1 MKNAWMLDVIED
13 LRRFADLNDMP
24 RLHDELLRVS
34 TTAKRE
40 ILRHDGPA
48 PLGMACDGMGQNL
61 SRQLVEGQDA

>member
-24 RLHDELLRVS
+24 RLHDELLRVA

-40 ILRHDGPA
+40 ILLEDGPA
-48 PLGMACDGMGQNL
+48 PLGMARDGLGQRL
-61 SRQLVEGQDA
+61 SRQTVESEDA